1 MIDEIFEAI
10 DGTLR
15 GLGRAVRRAF
25 RRSDS
30 SPAGPISSER
40 ALDEDEQ
47 RRIEELEAQYDP
59 ELNFRPVSP
68 WLRRAIGWAL
78 VSLGVYHFYTAGFG
92 IPREQ
97 WHKGIHLAA
106 VLALIFM
113 SFTVLRE
120 RMGAH
125 RDPQAG
131 PLRPGG
137 VPLIDWMLA
146 LLAFVSALYV
156 PLTFTGLSWPIELEE
171 MNFRIGSPTTSDLV
185 FGTILIVVSLE
196 AVRRAMGWVLPI
208 VVLGFLAYGAFGYA
222 IPIQVLVIPPFS
234 WSDLI
239 NHLYLTT
246 EGLYGVP
253 VKVISSIVFHFVL
266 FGVVAQKMGL
276 GKFFIELA
284 QVVAGRLSGGPAK
297 VSVLSSSLFGTI
309 SGSSI
314 ANTVT
319 TGSLTI
325 PAMKRIGYRGHF
337 AGAVEAASSTGGQI
351 TPPIMGAAAFLM
363 VEFLEIPYTTI
374 IIAAATPALMHYIAV
389 LAMVHFE
396 AKRLGL
402 KGMPSE
408 EVPRIRDVLRTGGH
422 TAVPLAILIYVL
434 FAGYTPY
441 LAAFWGI
448 SSAIAIGWPSIAA
461 GAAVVAVA
469 AAAADLVQIK
479 FDVVTTALFAV
490 SLAIG
495 MFRWSKRLDR
505 DQLTQAF
512 AMGSKYAL
520 SVGAAGAA
528 VGIVVGVITLTG
540 VTFRLGYMVTQGAL
554 GTVDSIMALTAA
566 LPFDLV
572 GTGEDKGALFSTD
585 AATLFISL
593 LFIAVSCVLM
603 GAGLPTTA
611 LYIMLQ
617 AIATPALGNLGVE
630 PLAAHLF
637 VLYYGVLADLTP
649 PVCVSAYAAGGIA
662 GANPFKTGTTA
673 FRLGNAKVMVPFV
686 FVYAPVMLIVV
697 DDFSI
702 VEYLTVVGSCIAGIV
717 LLGAALTGYLIAPMG
732 MLWRWLLA
740 IASILMVAPGAES
753 NWYGLAVLAPVA
765 LQQGLGWRRARA

>member
-1 MIDEIFEAI
+1 MTDDKQPAPAATTLDAEEAK
-10 DGTLR
+10 
-15 GLGRAVRRAF
+15 
-25 RRSDS
+25 
-30 SPAGPISSER
+30 
-40 ALDEDEQ
+40 
-47 RRIEELEAQYDP
+47 RIEELEAQYDP
-59 ELNFRPVSP
+59 EMSFRAVAP
-68 WLRRAIGWAL
+68 WLRRLITWSLVAL
-78 VSLGVYHFYTAGFG
+78 GLYHFYTAGFG

-113 SFTVLRE
+113 SFGVTRAATA
-120 RMGAH
+120 RPT
-125 RDPQAG
+125 RAG
-131 PLRPGG
+131 MLTPGG
-137 VPLIDWMLA
+137 VPLYDWLLAILA
-146 LLAFVSALYV
+146 LAAALYV
-156 PLTFTGLSWPIELEE
+156 PITFIGISWPIELEE
-171 MNFRIGSPTTSDLV
+171 MNFRIGSPADADLL
-185 FGTILIVVSLE
+185 FGTILIIVALE

-208 VVLGFLAYGAFGYA
+208 VVLCFIGYA
-222 IPIQVLVIPPFS
+222 IYGYASPVQVLIIPTFS
-234 WSDLI
+234 WSDLV

-266 FGVVAQKMGL
+266 FGVIAQKMGL
-276 GKFFIELA
+276 GQFFIELA

-325 PAMKRIGYRGHF
+325 PAMKRIGYHGHF

-402 KGMPSE
+402 KGLE
-408 EVPRIRDVLRTGGH
+408 AHEVPKISDVLRRGGH

-448 SSAIAIGWPSIAA
+448 SSAIAIGWPPIAA
-461 GAAVVAVA
+461 AAAVVAIA
-469 AAAADLVQIK
+469 AAFADIVQIK
-479 FDVVTTALFAV
+479 FDPVTMSLFAV

-495 MFRWSKRLDR
+495 FARYAKRLDR
-505 DQLTQAF
+505 ASLTAAF

-540 VTFRLGYMVTQGAL
+540 VTFRLGFMVTQGAL
-554 GTVDSIMALTAA
+554 ETVDVLNALTAP

-572 GTGEDKGALFSTD
+572 GAGDGRPTLFSTE

-593 LFIAVSCVLM
+593 LFIAMSCVLM

-617 AIATPALGNLGVE
+617 AIATPALGNLGVP

-686 FVYAPVMLIVV
+686 FVYAPTMLIVV
-697 DDFSI
+697 GDFDLF
-702 VEYLTVVGSCIAGIV
+702 EYLSVVGSCIAGIV
-717 LLGAALTGYLIAPMG
+717 LLGAALTGYLVAPMG
-732 MLWRWLLA
+732 MFWRFVLA
-740 IASILMVAPGAES
+740 GASLMMVAPGWES
-753 NWYGLAVLAPVA
+753 NWIGLAIVAPVA
-765 LQQGLGWRRARA
+765 VQQFLARQRERQSAAP

>member
-1 MIDEIFEAI
+1 MTETRRPDDAEAAPLISDEEA
-10 DGTLR
+10 
-15 GLGRAVRRAF
+15 
-25 RRSDS
+25 
-30 SPAGPISSER
+30 
-40 ALDEDEQ
+40 
-47 RRIEELEAQYDP
+47 RRIEALEAQYDP
-59 ELNFRPVSP
+59 EMNFRPVAP
-68 WLRRAIGWAL
+68 WLQKGIAWSL
-78 VSLGVYHFYTAGFG
+78 VTLGLYHFYTAGFG

-97 WHKGIHLAA
+97 WHKGIHLGV

-113 SFTVLRE
+113 SFGASKRASRTLRQPGVL
-120 RMGAH
+120 A
-125 RDPQAG
+125 
-131 PLRPGG
+131 PGG
-137 VPLIDWMLA
+137 VPAIDWLLAILA
-146 LLAFVSALYV
+146 LMAALYV
-156 PLTFTGLSWPIELEE
+156 PMTFTGLTWPIALTT
-171 MNFRIGSPTTSDLV
+171 MNFRIGSPTLSDLI
-185 FGTILIVVSLE
+185 FGTILIVVALE

-208 VVLGFLAYGAFGYA
+208 VVLCFLGYGAFGYMEA
-222 IPIQVLVIPPFS
+222 FGVLMIPPS
-234 WSDLI
+234 KWSDLV

-253 VKVISSIVFHFVL
+253 VKVISTIVFHFVL
-266 FGVVAQKMGL
+266 FGVIAQKMGL

-297 VSVLSSSLFGTI
+297 VSVLASSLFGTI

-325 PAMKRIGYRGHF
+325 PAMKRIGYPGHF

-402 KGMPSE
+402 KGLEPH
-408 EVPRIRDVLRTGGH
+408 EVPKARTVLKNGWH
-422 TAVPLAILIYVL
+422 TAAPLVILVYVL

-448 SSAIAIGWPSIAA
+448 SSAIAIGWPPIAA
-461 GAAVVAVA
+461 ATAVLAIGLTLADVVA
-469 AAAADLVQIK
+469 LK
-479 FDVVTTALFAV
+479 FDPITFSLFGL

-495 MFRWSKRLDR
+495 FARYSRRLDR
-505 DQLTQAF
+505 QSLTAAF

-520 SVGAAGAA
+520 AVGAAGAA
-528 VGIVVGVITLTG
+528 VGIVVGIITLTG
-540 VTFRLGYMVTQGAL
+540 VTFRLGYMVTQSAL
-554 GTVDSIMALTAA
+554 DVVDFMAALTAA
-566 LPFDLV
+566 LPIDIV
-572 GTGEDKGALFSTD
+572 GAGGDKFALFSVD

-593 LFIAVSCVLM
+593 LFIAVACVMM

-617 AIATPALGNLGVE
+617 AIATPALGNLGV
-630 PLAAHLF
+630 PPIAAHLF

-662 GANPFKTGTTA
+662 GANPFRTGTTA

-686 FVYAPVMLIVV
+686 FVYAPTMLIVV
-697 DDFSI
+697 GDFDLW
-702 VEYLTVVGSCIAGIV
+702 EYLSVVGTCVAGII
-717 LLGAALTGYLIAPMG
+717 LLGAALTGYLTAPLG
-732 MLWRWLLA
+732 MVWRLLLA
-740 IASILMVAPGAES
+740 VSAVLFVAPSWES
-753 NWYGLAVLAPVA
+753 NWIGAALLLPVA
-765 LQQGLGWRRARA
+765 AQQLLARRQAARPAP